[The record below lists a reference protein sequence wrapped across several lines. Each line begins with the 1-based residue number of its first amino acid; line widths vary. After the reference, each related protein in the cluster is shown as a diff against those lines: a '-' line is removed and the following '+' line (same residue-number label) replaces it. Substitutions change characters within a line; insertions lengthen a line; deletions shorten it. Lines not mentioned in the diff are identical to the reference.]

1 MGIAVNLINAR
12 GDTDLLKAILG
23 GIIKEEAA
31 VMANGKRI
39 GTDVID
45 LTTPPLFDR
54 HLDQLRSLV
63 VATKTGNLVVA
74 IQQID
79 TIAIF
84 THRHRLQSVDLQG
97 VTHQM
102 NLLVGHDPLAVARVD
117 DNLLDA

>member
-1 MGIAVNLINAR
+1 MVADSKRV
-12 GDTDLLKAILG
+12 G
-23 GIIKEEAA
+23 GYVIYFAA
-31 VMANGKRI
+31 
-39 GTDVID
+39 
-45 LTTPPLFDR
+45 PPLFDR
-54 HLDQLRSLV
+54 YLDQLRSLV